1 MKEKRIIFMG
11 TPEFAATI
19 LEHLVKNQIS
29 IAAVVTVPDK
39 PAGRGQK
46 LAESAVKKCA
56 LLYNLPVLQP
66 VKLKDPEFL
75 ERLAQYNADLFV
87 VIAFRMLPEAV
98 YGMPPLGTINL
109 HGSLL
114 PQYRGAAPINR
125 AVINGEQETGVTTFF
140 IEKEIDTGEI
150 IQRKSMPIGPNETAG
165 EVHDRMMHL
174 GAEVT
179 LETVQAIFENTAKG
193 TPQSAYVEVELKD
206 APKIFKQD
214 CKINWNQTAEAVHN
228 FIRGL
233 SPYPTAW
240 TSWPENGNKT
250 LKIFKTVLAETGTSE
265 TPGKVQVIEGRL
277 FIACATGALEILELQ
292 MEGKKRVPAK
302 DFINGLQ
309 ASELFWE

>member
-1 MKEKRIIFMG
+1 MG

-56 LLYNLPVLQP
+56 LQYNLPVLQP

-75 ERLAQYNADLFV
+75 EQLAQYNADLFV

-250 LKIFKTVLAETGTSE
+250 LKIFKTVLAKTGTSE

-277 FIACATGALEILELQ
+277 FIDCATGTLEILELQ

>member
-56 LLYNLPVLQP
+56 LQYNLPVLQP

-75 ERLAQYNADLFV
+75 EQLAQYNADLFV

-125 AVINGEQETGVTTFF
+125 AVMNGEQETGVTTFF

-150 IQRKSMPIGPNETAG
+150 IQRKSMPIGPNET
-165 EVHDRMMHL
+165 
-174 GAEVT
+174 
-179 LETVQAIFENTAKG
+179 
-193 TPQSAYVEVELKD
+193 
-206 APKIFKQD
+206 
-214 CKINWNQTAEAVHN
+214 
-228 FIRGL
+228 
-233 SPYPTAW
+233 
-240 TSWPENGNKT
+240 
-250 LKIFKTVLAETGTSE
+250 
-265 TPGKVQVIEGRL
+265 
-277 FIACATGALEILELQ
+277 
-292 MEGKKRVPAK
+292 
-302 DFINGLQ
+302 
-309 ASELFWE
+309 

>member
-19 LEHLVKNQIS
+19 LEHLVKNHIS
-29 IAAVVTVPDK
+29 IAAVVTIPDK

-56 LLYNLPVLQP
+56 LQYNLPVLQP

-75 ERLAQYNADLFV
+75 EQLAQYNADLFV

-125 AVINGEQETGVTTFF
+125 AVMNGEQETGVTTFF

-179 LETVQAIFENTAKG
+179 LETVQSIFENTAKG
-193 TPQSAYVEVELKD
+193 TPQSAYVEDELKD

-309 ASELFWE
+309 TSELFWE

>member
-1 MKEKRIIFMG
+1 MG

-56 LLYNLPVLQP
+56 LQYNLPVLQP

-75 ERLAQYNADLFV
+75 EQLAQYNADLFV

-309 ASELFWE
+309 TSELFWE